1 VSPRPQIAHLRR
13 QEILEAAAEVIRER
27 GLQATRIADVAERM
41 GTSAPAVLYYF
52 ESKGELLSE
61 ALVAAE
67 EGFYTEFEEQL
78 EVMSSAAEGLV
89 MLVEACLT
97 EGDFDAALW
106 MELWPRAL
114 REPEMARM
122 REQLD
127 ARWLGT
133 IATIIRRGQADGEF
147 RDADAG
153 DVALLLA
160 SLLDGLAVQVTLND
174 PAVSVE
180 RARQLCLQ
188 LLEHQLGCELS
199 GAGVT

>member
-27 GLQATRIADVAERM
+27 GLHATRIADIAERM

-67 EGFYTEFEEQL
+67 EGFYTEFEQQL
-78 EVMSSAAEGLV
+78 EVMQSPRGGLV

-97 EGDFDAALW
+97 EGDYDAALW
-106 MELWPRAL
+106 MELWSRAL
-114 REPEMARM
+114 REPDLART

-133 IATIIRRGQADGEF
+133 IAMIIRRGQAEGEF
-147 RDADAG
+147 GDADPD
-153 DVALLLA
+153 DVALLLG
-160 SLLDGLAVQVTLND
+160 SLLDGLSVQVTLED

-180 RARQLCLQ
+180 RARRLCLD
-188 LLEHQLGCELS
+188 LLERELGCELTR
-199 GAGVT
+199 AGVT